1 MPKPFLVA
9 AGAFLALCVAW
20 MSVLPLFAGP
30 DEPAN
35 FIKSSAVVRGHFVGE
50 PIDASATTSF
60 WSTYV
65 DIDARFGTAQ
75 QVPWCFVGQPQ
86 TPACDKPLESL
97 TPTEPSRTD
106 MGRYPSLGF
115 FPAGI
120 GTLVGPTD
128 AGARAARFSA
138 AITAALLL
146 AIGAE
151 LLRRRKKSIVPML
164 AAATPGVFF
173 MSSVS
178 SPSGFEVTAAVAAWV
193 ALWCAIEERWR
204 VRATITAFVVAA
216 ALLIVARPAGVVT
229 VCVMFGAALV
239 ADHRALINATVTAWR
254 HWLWLAAALLA
265 SGEWYMGVYDD
276 NFGVRLDI
284 ETRVTK
290 LSTIASRSLA
300 DLPRKIHESIGN
312 FGWLD
317 TPSPTFVAWSFVAIG
332 ATLCWRAFATAH
344 TRVRVAIALVVLAV
358 PIWHIALNRNYQGL
372 LGTYG
377 AQGRHLTPFLVGV
390 PLAAVMKR
398 VAASTDKPVISV
410 FVGLHLW
417 CVLVALRRYSVG
429 TAGDDLLGF
438 IDTPAWSPPL
448 GMTATLAIVA
458 IAHVAA
464 WFGLRVFAGRME
476 R

>member
-1 MPKPFLVA
+1 
-9 AGAFLALCVAW
+9 

-86 TPACDKPLESL
+86 TPACDKPLETL
-97 TPTEPSRTD
+97 TPVEASRTD
-106 MGRYPSLGF
+106 MGRY
-115 FPAGI
+115 
-120 GTLVGPTD
+120 
-128 AGARAARFSA
+128 AARFSA

-229 VCVMFGAALV
+229 
-239 ADHRALINATVTAWR
+239 
-254 HWLWLAAALLA
+254 
-265 SGEWYMGVYDD
+265 
-276 NFGVRLDI
+276 
-284 ETRVTK
+284 
-290 LSTIASRSLA
+290 
-300 DLPRKIHESIGN
+300 
-312 FGWLD
+312 
-317 TPSPTFVAWSFVAIG
+317 
-332 ATLCWRAFATAH
+332 
-344 TRVRVAIALVVLAV
+344 
-358 PIWHIALNRNYQGL
+358 
-372 LGTYG
+372 
-377 AQGRHLTPFLVGV
+377 
-390 PLAAVMKR
+390 
-398 VAASTDKPVISV
+398 
-410 FVGLHLW
+410 
-417 CVLVALRRYSVG
+417 
-429 TAGDDLLGF
+429 
-438 IDTPAWSPPL
+438 
-448 GMTATLAIVA
+448 
-458 IAHVAA
+458 
-464 WFGLRVFAGRME
+464 
-476 R
+476 